1 MLVETPSVQSKTCLF
16 QAFVGMTFLRVGPF
30 PNRRYRLFSLVSIDP
45 YHFFFHMQMMP
56 DSLQELKKTASF
68 LKMTPLW
75 TFFTC
80 QANQYIQYITG

>member
-1 MLVETPSVQSKTCLF
+1 
-16 QAFVGMTFLRVGPF
+16 
-30 PNRRYRLFSLVSIDP
+30 
-45 YHFFFHMQMMP
+45 MQMMP

-80 QANQYIQYITG
+80 QANQYIQYIAG